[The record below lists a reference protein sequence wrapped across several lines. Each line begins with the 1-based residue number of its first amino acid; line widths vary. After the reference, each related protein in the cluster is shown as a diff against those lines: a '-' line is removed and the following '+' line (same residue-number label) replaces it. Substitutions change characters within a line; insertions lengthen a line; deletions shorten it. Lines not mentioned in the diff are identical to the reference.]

1 MGKCKEMKKY
11 VIISGYNLR
20 HNNRGNSAL
29 AYGTVSFLRERGW
42 LHEGQE
48 ILNFYYYNNPF
59 KKSNRTIKSQK
70 NLIDGIEWK
79 SHIVPV
85 FRLHS
90 WLCEKFGLLLPFSSY
105 KKYVTQIAYEAAD
118 YGGDGFSDIYG
129 DALYIRRFHQ
139 TLPLWKL
146 NIPLIILPQ
155 TIGPFKGEE
164 NYNLAVRVLKR
175 ANHVFVRDSKFE
187 DELNKLGIKYEKT
200 KDLSAFM
207 LPQPWNIDIKD
218 NAVGIN
224 VSGLV
229 YSNKFVGLENQF
241 DAYPALIDKL
251 ITKFRSLGH
260 PIYLIP
266 HSYNYN
272 TPEPNND
279 DLVACK
285 QAYEF
290 LVDKSNVFV
299 VDKDMIAPEVK
310 YVISKMRFFIGTRMH
325 ANFAA
330 IYSNV
335 PLYGLAYSYKFSG
348 AFYANGL
355 DGVKQ
360 TTMINNL
367 KQIEIDSIIE
377 KVLDYYNSVNKKEN
391 GKR

>member
-1 MGKCKEMKKY
+1 MGKCKKMKKY
-11 VIISGYNLR
+11 IIISGYNLR

-29 AYGTVSFLRERGW
+29 AYGTISFLRERGW
-42 LHEGQE
+42 LREGQE
-48 ILNFYYYNNPF
+48 IVQFYYYNNPF
-59 KKSNRTIKSQK
+59 KKTNRAARSQK
-70 NLIDGIEWK
+70 NVIDGIEWT

-85 FRLHS
+85 FRMQS
-90 WLCEKFGLLLPFSSY
+90 WLCEKFGILLPFSRY
-105 KKYVTQIAYEAAD
+105 KKYVNQIAYEAAD

-129 DALYIRRFHQ
+129 DELYMNRFRQ
-139 TLPLWKL
+139 TLPLWKM

-155 TIGPFKGEE
+155 TIGPFKKME

-175 ANHVFVRDSKFE
+175 AEHVFVRDSKFE
-187 DELNKLGIKYEKT
+187 DELKKLEIKFEKT

-207 LPQPWNIDIKD
+207 KPQPWGIDIKE

-224 VSGLV
+224 VSGLA

-241 DAYPALIDKL
+241 DAYPELIDKL
-251 ITKFRSLGH
+251 INKFRSLGH

-266 HSYNYN
+266 HSYNFN

-285 QAYEF
+285 QAYEH
-290 LVDKSNVFV
+290 LADKSNVWV

-310 YVISKMRFFIGTRMH
+310 YVISKMNFFIGTRMH

-335 PLYGLAYSYKFSG
+335 PLFGLAYSYKFAG
-348 AFYANGL
+348 AFNANGL
-355 DGVKQ
+355 DGAKQ

-367 KQIEIDSIIE
+367 KQTDIDSTVE
-377 KVLDYYNSVNKKEN
+377 KILDYYYSVKQ
-391 GKR
+391 